1 MVRRIAGLTALA
13 LLPALLV
20 LLAPTPVLNAQ
31 SQRDP
36 LELLQSVAGF
46 KPGDLQRLRAGEAV
60 VTLLPSESAS
70 DLFVAGAVHIR
81 GNPRDYVQWA
91 SNIENLRQ
99 SSQYRAVGYIGEPAK
114 PEDFNGMALS
124 DSELKELL
132 RCKPGSCNYQLP
144 ASTIAAFRESI
155 ADSPS
160 QSKTAALQKLRELA
174 ALRVNQYRQSGN
186 SALGTYVDKK
196 LSVDVREQF
205 ADLTT
210 RVNGLSKFMPS
221 LNRHLL
227 EYPEYQIPGAQ
238 NLFYWEDVEFGLK
251 PTFRINHL
259 TSYGDDE
266 IHVVAIK
273 QLYASHYFQVALDL
287 SVCVPA
293 KEGGFYLI
301 NWRGSRQDGLSG
313 LTGSILRKVVA
324 GKIRSGQSSAL
335 LAAKRTLEAR

>member
-1 MVRRIAGLTALA
+1 MGWRIAGLAA
-13 LLPALLV
+13 PIGLV
-20 LLAPTPVLNAQ
+20 AVFLTPIVPLKAQ
-31 SQRDP
+31 QPPDP
-36 LELLQSVAGF
+36 LEILRSITGF
-46 KPGDLQRLRAGEAV
+46 QPKDLERLRAGEAV
-60 VTLLPSESAS
+60 VALLPSEHAS

-81 GNPRDYVQWA
+81 GDPRDYVQWA

-99 SSQYRAVGYIGEPAK
+99 SSQYRALGYIGEPAK

-144 ASTIAAFRESI
+144 ASTITAFRESL
-155 ADSPS
+155 AGSRSP
-160 QSKTAALQKLRELA
+160 SKTAALQKLRELA

-196 LSVDVREQF
+196 VSVDVREQF

-210 RVNGLSKFMPS
+210 RVSGLSKFMPS

-227 EYPEYQIPGAQ
+227 EYPVYQIPEAQ

-259 TSYGDDE
+259 TSYGDGE

-313 LTGSILRKVVA
+313 FTGSILRKVVA
-324 GKIRSGQSSAL
+324 GKVRNGQSSAL
-335 LAAKRTLEAR
+335 LAAKRRLEAR